1 MVRTI
6 SRWRFAAVWC
16 AAAMVAA
23 LPEASRAE
31 GQVPPVDGYLQL
43 RGAMHI
49 HSEFSTGAE
58 SIETIALRALDHGV
72 DVLVFTDDDILEID
86 YGLPFLRQLIGY
98 SETRRA
104 LLTEGALDA
113 YLAEIRRIDSEQESL
128 ILIDGVESAPFY
140 FWDVDL
146 LSGLWRF
153 SNWNKHLLAIGLE
166 TAEEYASLPV
176 LGSEAIWVEQWTGW
190 LSLWPLAG
198 LAYAFL
204 LGANRWARIG
214 VGALSVLCLLDVFG
228 GRPLHVPMMDAYS
241 GDLGAAPY
249 QHYIDHVEGRGGMVF
264 WPHPEAR
271 STIAPKAFLGGLVQV
286 VSETPPHPEDLIHT
300 SGYTGFAAL
309 YADQIS
315 ATDPGQEWDQ
325 ALGQYLSGKRSRPVW
340 GTGDIDYHVD
350 EPGGYIHDILT
361 VLLVRQRTRSEVL
374 EAMRKG
380 RMYAVRGGDEALQ
393 LRRFTAVTSAGE
405 GVMGETVTSSGIA
418 RIAVEI
424 ARFDGAED
432 RVHVR
437 LIRGDG
443 EGRAQVV
450 AQVDG
455 VTPLEFEHVDTQID
469 AGERLYYRLMA
480 ATRGSRLTANP
491 IFVSG

>member
-214 VGALSVLCLLDVFG
+214 VGALSAGCLWWSPSSCADDGCLQ
-228 GRPLHVPMMDAYS
+228 RRS
-241 GDLGAAPY
+241 
-249 QHYIDHVEGRGGMVF
+249 GRG
-264 WPHPEAR
+264 
-271 STIAPKAFLGGLVQV
+271 SL
-286 VSETPPHPEDLIHT
+286 S
-300 SGYTGFAAL
+300 AL
-309 YADQIS
+309 YRS
-315 ATDPGQEWDQ
+315 CGGQGGHGVL
-325 ALGQYLSGKRSRPVW
+325 ASSR
-340 GTGDIDYHVD
+340 GEVD
-350 EPGGYIHDILT
+350 DCP
-361 VLLVRQRTRSEVL
+361 
-374 EAMRKG
+374 
-380 RMYAVRGGDEALQ
+380 
-393 LRRFTAVTSAGE
+393 
-405 GVMGETVTSSGIA
+405 
-418 RIAVEI
+418 
-424 ARFDGAED
+424 
-432 RVHVR
+432 
-437 LIRGDG
+437 
-443 EGRAQVV
+443 
-450 AQVDG
+450 
-455 VTPLEFEHVDTQID
+455 
-469 AGERLYYRLMA
+469 
-480 ATRGSRLTANP
+480 
-491 IFVSG
+491 